1 MKMND
6 EAATLREMIAT
17 AIRNSGDEDVILD
30 IDISGIIVGY
40 LAPVFDSL
48 GLSPVKWTMACEH
61 ANFLAD
67 RIMMYLRK
75 EDV

>member
-1 MKMND
+1 MTE
-6 EAATLREMIAT
+6 EAATLRELIAT
-17 AIRNSGDEDVILD
+17 AIRDSGDEDVMLD
-30 IDISGIIVGY
+30 VDIGGIIVGY

-61 ANFLAD
+61 ASLLAD
-67 RIMMYLRK
+67 RIMTYLRN

>member
-1 MKMND
+1 MTE
-6 EAATLREMIAT
+6 EAATLRELIAT
-17 AIRNSGDEDVILD
+17 AIRDSGDEDVMLD
-30 IDISGIIVGY
+30 VDISGIIVGY

-61 ANFLAD
+61 ANLLAD
-67 RIMMYLRK
+67 RIMTYLRG